1 MKFIKLTLNNFG
13 PYFGVQSLELDVSDS
28 APIILVYGEN
38 ERGKTSL
45 LRAIRWCLY
54 GEVLNQGGT
63 LMDEGEFANYDARDS
78 GETFEVFVEIE
89 FEDQGV
95 KSILK
100 RWMNVKNNESE
111 DTRIEIISKGVDLRP
126 NNGNPVAERDIPE
139 QISRMLHKDISD
151 FFLFDGETLTRFEQR
166 LRSADTSAALV
177 RASIEKVLGM
187 PALQLLSRDIE
198 AMASESN
205 KEVQRVAKKTSENEK
220 TLKLIDECTVT
231 ISNKQ
236 NDLKELQ
243 RIGKQLEEE
252 KIEIEKQL
260 SKVDSIKD
268 AFHERKS
275 IRDTK
280 SDLQRDILEIKEQ
293 IKSRISDS
301 WWAPAMLM
309 LKQKSSEIESLLS
322 GNTELL
328 TEINELQRKKIDLQ
342 QQISTK
348 KCSSCQQIVNDEQI
362 KNAQDQILV
371 IDQKLQN
378 LPIPISNIDDL
389 SSVRRQLNEFLENGG
404 VEERLRELDQ
414 DVLKRELRIDE
425 LSNKDRALTEVLSGN
440 TLDIAALESQYQR
453 ANDFIRD
460 SERETEKKEFELS
473 ELKSQL
479 RGYQNSLNNESTST
493 SPIKQE
499 AALLSSL
506 EEVLKNSLEGFRNSM
521 REKVGE
527 EASEIFTQLT
537 TEPDYSG
544 LTITGKYYLEIIDAN
559 KRIISRRSAGAE
571 QIVAMSL
578 IGALVRCAVR
588 QGPVVMDT
596 PFGRLDTGHR
606 RRILEWAPTIGTQV
620 MLFVQS
626 GEFNR
631 ERDFQY
637 LSNKVGREYRI
648 NRVASNRSSI
658 TGANSA

>member
-1 MKFIKLTLNNFG
+1 MKILKLTLNNFG
-13 PYFGVQSLELDVSDS
+13 PYFGTQSLDLDVSDN

-63 LMDEGEFANYDARDS
+63 LMDEREFANYDARDRK
-78 GETFEVFVEIE
+78 EPFDVFVEIE

-95 KSILK
+95 KSVLK
-100 RWMNVKNNESE
+100 RWMKVKESDLE
-111 DTRIEIISKGVDLRP
+111 EIRIETLSKGVDLRP
-126 NNGNPVAERDIPE
+126 NNGNPVAEKDIPE

-177 RASIEKVLGM
+177 RTSIEKVLGL

-198 AMASESN
+198 TLASETN
-205 KEVQRVAKKTSENEK
+205 KEVQRVAKKSAENEK
-220 TLKLIDECTVT
+220 VLKDIDATST
-231 ISNKQ
+231 GIHNKQ
-236 NDLKELQ
+236 NDLVELR
-243 RIGKQLEEE
+243 RIGKQLEDE
-252 KIEIEKQL
+252 KLELEKQL
-260 SKVDSIKD
+260 AKIDSIKD
-268 AFHERKS
+268 AYHERKS
-275 IRDTK
+275 IRDSK
-280 SDLQRDILEIKEQ
+280 SDLQRDISEIRDQ
-293 IKSRISDS
+293 IKVRISES
-301 WWAPAMLM
+301 WWAPAMPM
-309 LKQKSSEIESLLS
+309 LKEKAAAIDSMLAGNNQLLS
-322 GNTELL
+322 
-328 TEINELQRKKIDLQ
+328 EINELQRKKLDLQ
-342 QQISTK
+342 VQISTK
-348 KCSSCQQIVNDEQI
+348 KCSSCQQVVNESQI
-362 KNAQDQILV
+362 SNAQKEILE
-371 IDQKLQN
+371 IEKRLES
-378 LPIPISNIDDL
+378 LPTPISNVDDIAFTK
-389 SSVRRQLNEFLENGG
+389 RQLNEFLEDGG

-460 SERETEKKEFELS
+460 SEREVEKKEFELT
-473 ELKSQL
+473 ELKTQL
-479 RGYQNSLNNESTST
+479 RTLQNSLNRETTES
-493 SPIKQE
+493 SPVKQE

-506 EEVLKNSLEGFRNSM
+506 EEVLKDSLEGFRKSM

-527 EASEIFTQLT
+527 EASDIFTKLT
-537 TEPDYSG
+537 TEPDYNG
-544 LTITGKYYLEIIDAN
+544 LTITGKYYLEIVDSQ

-588 QGPVVMDT
+588 QGPVIMDT

-626 GEFNR
+626 GEFDR
-631 ERDFQY
+631 ERDLKF
-637 LSNKVGREYRI
+637 LGNKVGREYRI
-648 NRVASNRSSI
+648 QREASNRSSI
-658 TGANSA
+658 VGANNG

>member
-1 MKFIKLTLNNFG
+1 MKILKLTLNNFG
-13 PYFGVQSLELDVSDS
+13 PYFGTQSLDLDVSDN

-63 LMDEGEFANYDARDS
+63 LMDEREFANYDARDRK
-78 GETFEVFVEIE
+78 EPFDVFVEIE

-95 KSILK
+95 KSVLK
-100 RWMNVKNNESE
+100 RWMKVKESDLE
-111 DTRIEIISKGVDLRP
+111 EIRIETLSKGVDLRP
-126 NNGNPVAERDIPE
+126 NNGNPVAEKDIPE

-177 RASIEKVLGM
+177 RTSIEKVLGL

-198 AMASESN
+198 TLASETN
-205 KEVQRVAKKTSENEK
+205 KEVQRVAKKSAENEK
-220 TLKLIDECTVT
+220 VLKDIDATST
-231 ISNKQ
+231 GIHNKQ
-236 NDLKELQ
+236 NDLVELR
-243 RIGKQLEEE
+243 RIGKQLEDE
-252 KIEIEKQL
+252 KLELEKQL
-260 SKVDSIKD
+260 AKIDSIKD
-268 AFHERKS
+268 AYHERKS
-275 IRDTK
+275 IRDSK
-280 SDLQRDILEIKEQ
+280 SDLQRDISEIRDQ
-293 IKSRISDS
+293 IKVRISES
-301 WWAPAMLM
+301 WWAPAMPM
-309 LKQKSSEIESLLS
+309 LKEKAAAIDSMLAGNNQLLS
-322 GNTELL
+322 
-328 TEINELQRKKIDLQ
+328 EINELQRKKLDLQ
-342 QQISTK
+342 VQISTK
-348 KCSSCQQIVNDEQI
+348 KCSSCQQVVNESQI
-362 KNAQDQILV
+362 SNAQKEILE
-371 IDQKLQN
+371 IEKKLES
-378 LPIPISNIDDL
+378 LPTPISNVDDIAFTK
-389 SSVRRQLNEFLENGG
+389 RQLNEFLEDGG

-460 SERETEKKEFELS
+460 SEREVEKKEFELT

-479 RGYQNSLNNESTST
+479 RTLQNSLNRETTES
-493 SPIKQE
+493 SPVKQE

-506 EEVLKNSLEGFRNSM
+506 EEVLKDSLEGFRKSM

-527 EASEIFTQLT
+527 EASDIFTKLT
-537 TEPDYSG
+537 TEPDYNG
-544 LTITGKYYLEIIDAN
+544 LTITGKYYLEIVDSQ

-588 QGPVVMDT
+588 QGPVIMDT

-626 GEFNR
+626 GEFDR
-631 ERDFQY
+631 ERDLKF
-637 LSNKVGREYRI
+637 LGNKVGREYRI
-648 NRVASNRSSI
+648 QREASNRSSI
-658 TGANSA
+658 VGANNG

>member
-1 MKFIKLTLNNFG
+1 MKLLKLTLNNFG
-13 PYFGVQSLELDVSDS
+13 PYFGTQILDLDVSDS

-54 GEVLNQGGT
+54 GEVHNQGGA
-63 LMDEGEFANYDARDS
+63 LMDEREFANYDARDKKEIFDVS
-78 GETFEVFVEIE
+78 VELE

-95 KSILK
+95 RSVLK
-100 RWMNVKNNESE
+100 RWLRVKENDLEE
-111 DTRIEIISKGVDLRP
+111 TRVETVSKGIDLRP
-126 NNGNPVAERDIPE
+126 NNGNPVAEKDIPE

-177 RASIEKVLGM
+177 RTSIEKVLGL

-198 AMASESN
+198 VLTAEAN
-205 KEVQRVAKKTSENEK
+205 KEVQRFAKKSAENEK
-220 TLKLIDECTVT
+220 ILVKIDACSVA
-231 ISNKQ
+231 INNKQ
-236 NDLKELQ
+236 NDLVELK

-252 KIEIEKQL
+252 KLELEKQL
-260 SKVDSIKD
+260 AKVDSIKE

-275 IRDTK
+275 IRETK
-280 SDLQRDILEIKEQ
+280 SDIQRDISEIEEQ
-293 IKSRISDS
+293 IKSRISGS
-301 WWAPAMLM
+301 WWAPAMPM
-309 LKQKSSEIESLLS
+309 LKQKASEIESMLAGNAHLLA
-322 GNTELL
+322 
-328 TEINELQRKKIDLQ
+328 EINELQRKKLDLQ
-342 QQISTK
+342 QQVSTK
-348 KCSSCQQIVNDEQI
+348 KCTSCQQVVNEDQI
-362 KNAQDQILV
+362 KNAEKEILG
-371 IDQKLQN
+371 IERTLAN
-378 LPIPISNIDDL
+378 LPTPISNVDDIAFTK
-389 SSVRRQLNEFLENGG
+389 RQLNDFLEDGG

-414 DVLKRELRIDE
+414 DILKRELRIDE
-425 LSNKDRALTEVLSGN
+425 LSNKERALTEVLSGN

-460 SERETEKKEFELS
+460 SEREVEKKEYEIS
-473 ELKSQL
+473 ELKSDL
-479 RGYQNSLNNESTST
+479 RNLQNSLNRETSES

-499 AALLSSL
+499 ATLLSSL
-506 EEVLKNSLEGFRNSM
+506 EEVLKDSLEGFRKSM

-527 EASEIFTQLT
+527 EASDIFTKLT
-537 TEPDYSG
+537 TEPDYDG
-544 LTITGKYYLEIIDAN
+544 LTITGKYYLEIVDSH

-588 QGPVVMDT
+588 QGPVIMDT

-626 GEFNR
+626 GEFDR
-631 ERDFQY
+631 EKDLKF
-637 LSNKVGREYRI
+637 LGNKVGREYRI
-648 NRVASNRSSI
+648 QREASNRSSI
-658 TGANSA
+658 VGANNG

>member
-1 MKFIKLTLNNFG
+1 MKILKLTLNNFG
-13 PYFGVQSLELDVSDS
+13 PYFGTQSLDLDVSDN

-63 LMDEGEFANYDARDS
+63 LMDEREFANYDARDRK
-78 GETFEVFVEIE
+78 EPFDVFVEIE
-89 FEDQGV
+89 FEDQDV
-95 KSILK
+95 KSVLK
-100 RWMNVKNNESE
+100 RWMKVKENDLEE
-111 DTRIEIISKGVDLRP
+111 IRIETLSKGVDLRP

-177 RASIEKVLGM
+177 RTSIEKVLGL

-198 AMASESN
+198 TLASETN
-205 KEVQRVAKKTSENEK
+205 KEVQRVAKKSAENEK
-220 TLKLIDECTVT
+220 VLKDIDATST
-231 ISNKQ
+231 GIHNKQ
-236 NDLKELQ
+236 NDLVELR
-243 RIGKQLEEE
+243 RIGKQLEDE
-252 KIEIEKQL
+252 KLELEKQL
-260 SKVDSIKD
+260 AKIDSIKD
-268 AFHERKS
+268 AYHERKS
-275 IRDTK
+275 IRDSK
-280 SDLQRDILEIKEQ
+280 SDLQRDISEIRDQ
-293 IKSRISDS
+293 IKVRISES
-301 WWAPAMLM
+301 WWAPAMPM
-309 LKQKSSEIESLLS
+309 LKEKAAAIDSMLAGNNQLLS
-322 GNTELL
+322 
-328 TEINELQRKKIDLQ
+328 EINELQRKKLDLQ
-342 QQISTK
+342 VQISTK
-348 KCSSCQQIVNDEQI
+348 KCSSCQQVVNESQI
-362 KNAQDQILV
+362 SNAQKEILE
-371 IDQKLQN
+371 IEKKLES
-378 LPIPISNIDDL
+378 LPTPISNVDDIAFTK
-389 SSVRRQLNEFLENGG
+389 RQLNEFLEDGG

-460 SERETEKKEFELS
+460 SEREVEKKEFELT
-473 ELKSQL
+473 ELKTQL
-479 RGYQNSLNNESTST
+479 RTLQNSLNRETTES
-493 SPIKQE
+493 SPVKQE

-506 EEVLKNSLEGFRNSM
+506 EEVLKDSLEGFRKSM

-527 EASEIFTQLT
+527 EASDIFTKLT
-537 TEPDYSG
+537 TEPDYNG
-544 LTITGKYYLEIIDAN
+544 LTITGKYYLEIVDSQ

-588 QGPVVMDT
+588 QGPVIMDT

-626 GEFNR
+626 GEFDR
-631 ERDFQY
+631 ERDLKF
-637 LSNKVGREYRI
+637 LGNKVGREYRI
-648 NRVASNRSSI
+648 QREASNRSSI
-658 TGANSA
+658 VGANNG

>member
-1 MKFIKLTLNNFG
+1 MKILKLTLNNFG
-13 PYFGVQSLELDVSDS
+13 PYFGTQSLDLDVSDN

-63 LMDEGEFANYDARDS
+63 LMDEREFANYDARDRK
-78 GETFEVFVEIE
+78 EPFDVFVEIE

-95 KSILK
+95 KSVLK
-100 RWMNVKNNESE
+100 RWMKVKESDLE
-111 DTRIEIISKGVDLRP
+111 EIRIETLSKGVDLRP
-126 NNGNPVAERDIPE
+126 NNGNPVAEKDIPE

-177 RASIEKVLGM
+177 RTSIEKVLGL

-198 AMASESN
+198 TLASETN
-205 KEVQRVAKKTSENEK
+205 KEVQRVAKKSAENEK
-220 TLKLIDECTVT
+220 VLKDIDATST
-231 ISNKQ
+231 GILNKQ
-236 NDLKELQ
+236 NDLVELR
-243 RIGKQLEEE
+243 RIGKQLEDE
-252 KIEIEKQL
+252 KLELEKQL
-260 SKVDSIKD
+260 AKIDSIKD
-268 AFHERKS
+268 AYHERKS
-275 IRDTK
+275 IRDSK
-280 SDLQRDILEIKEQ
+280 SDLQRDISEIRDQ
-293 IKSRISDS
+293 IKVRISES
-301 WWAPAMLM
+301 WWAPAMPM
-309 LKQKSSEIESLLS
+309 LKEKAAAIDSMLAGNNQLLS
-322 GNTELL
+322 
-328 TEINELQRKKIDLQ
+328 EINELQRKKLDLQ
-342 QQISTK
+342 VQISTK
-348 KCSSCQQIVNDEQI
+348 KCSSCQQVVNESQI
-362 KNAQDQILV
+362 SNAQKEILE
-371 IDQKLQN
+371 IEKKLES
-378 LPIPISNIDDL
+378 LPTPISNVDDIAFTK
-389 SSVRRQLNEFLENGG
+389 RQLNEFLEDGG

-460 SERETEKKEFELS
+460 SEREVEKKEFELT
-473 ELKSQL
+473 ELKTQL
-479 RGYQNSLNNESTST
+479 RTLQNSLNRETTES
-493 SPIKQE
+493 SPVKQE

-506 EEVLKNSLEGFRNSM
+506 EEVLKDSLEGFRKSM

-527 EASEIFTQLT
+527 EASDIFTKLT
-537 TEPDYSG
+537 TEPDYNG
-544 LTITGKYYLEIIDAN
+544 LTITGKYYLEIVDSQ

-588 QGPVVMDT
+588 QGPVIMDT

-626 GEFNR
+626 GEFDR
-631 ERDFQY
+631 ERDLKF
-637 LSNKVGREYRI
+637 LGNKVGREYRI
-648 NRVASNRSSI
+648 QREASNRSSI
-658 TGANSA
+658 VGANNG

>member
-1 MKFIKLTLNNFG
+1 MKILKLTLNNFG
-13 PYFGVQSLELDVSDS
+13 PYFGTQSLDLDVSDN

-63 LMDEGEFANYDARDS
+63 LMDEREFANYDARDRK
-78 GETFEVFVEIE
+78 EPFDVFVEIE
-89 FEDQGV
+89 FEDQGI
-95 KSILK
+95 KSVLK
-100 RWMNVKNNESE
+100 RWMKVKESDLE
-111 DTRIEIISKGVDLRP
+111 EIRIETLSKGVDLRP
-126 NNGNPVAERDIPE
+126 NNGNPVAEKDIPE

-177 RASIEKVLGM
+177 RTSIEKVLGL

-198 AMASESN
+198 TLASETN
-205 KEVQRVAKKTSENEK
+205 KEVQRVAKKSAENEK
-220 TLKLIDECTVT
+220 VLKDIDATST
-231 ISNKQ
+231 GIHNKQ
-236 NDLKELQ
+236 NDLVELR
-243 RIGKQLEEE
+243 RIGKQLEDE
-252 KIEIEKQL
+252 KLELEKQL
-260 SKVDSIKD
+260 AKIDSIKD
-268 AFHERKS
+268 AYHERKS
-275 IRDTK
+275 IRDSK
-280 SDLQRDILEIKEQ
+280 SDLQRDISEIRDQVKV
-293 IKSRISDS
+293 RISES
-301 WWAPAMLM
+301 WWAPAMPM
-309 LKQKSSEIESLLS
+309 LKEKAAAIDSMLAGNNQLLS
-322 GNTELL
+322 
-328 TEINELQRKKIDLQ
+328 EINELQRKKLDLQ
-342 QQISTK
+342 VQISTK
-348 KCSSCQQIVNDEQI
+348 KCSSCQQVVNESQI
-362 KNAQDQILV
+362 SNAQKEILG
-371 IDQKLQN
+371 IEKKLES
-378 LPIPISNIDDL
+378 LPTPISNVDDIAFTK
-389 SSVRRQLNEFLENGG
+389 RQLNEFLEDGG

-460 SERETEKKEFELS
+460 SEREVEKKEFELT
-473 ELKSQL
+473 ELKTQL
-479 RGYQNSLNNESTST
+479 RTLQNSLNRETTES
-493 SPIKQE
+493 SPVKQE

-506 EEVLKNSLEGFRNSM
+506 EEVLKDSLEGFRKSM

-527 EASEIFTQLT
+527 EASDIFTKLT
-537 TEPDYSG
+537 TEPDYNG
-544 LTITGKYYLEIIDAN
+544 LTITGKYYLEIVDSQ

-588 QGPVVMDT
+588 QGPVIMDT

-626 GEFNR
+626 GEFDR
-631 ERDFQY
+631 EKDLKF
-637 LSNKVGREYRI
+637 LGNKVGREYRI
-648 NRVASNRSSI
+648 QREASNRSSI
-658 TGANSA
+658 VGANNG

>member
-1 MKFIKLTLNNFG
+1 MKILKLTLNNFG
-13 PYFGVQSLELDVSDS
+13 PYFGTQSLDLDVSDN

-63 LMDEGEFANYDARDS
+63 LMDEREFANYDARDRK
-78 GETFEVFVEIE
+78 EPFDVFVEIE

-95 KSILK
+95 KSVLK
-100 RWMNVKNNESE
+100 RWMKVKESDLE
-111 DTRIEIISKGVDLRP
+111 EIRIETLSKGVDLRP
-126 NNGNPVAERDIPE
+126 NNGNPVAEKDIPE

-177 RASIEKVLGM
+177 RTSIEKVLGL

-198 AMASESN
+198 TLASETN
-205 KEVQRVAKKTSENEK
+205 KEVQRVAKKSAENEK
-220 TLKLIDECTVT
+220 VLKDIDATST
-231 ISNKQ
+231 GIYNKQ
-236 NDLKELQ
+236 NDLVELR
-243 RIGKQLEEE
+243 RIGKQLEDE
-252 KIEIEKQL
+252 KLELEKQL
-260 SKVDSIKD
+260 AKIDSIKD
-268 AFHERKS
+268 AYHERKS
-275 IRDTK
+275 IRDSK
-280 SDLQRDILEIKEQ
+280 SDLQRDISEIRDQ
-293 IKSRISDS
+293 IKVRISES
-301 WWAPAMLM
+301 WWAPAMPMVKEKAAAIDSM
-309 LKQKSSEIESLLS
+309 LAGNNQLLS
-322 GNTELL
+322 
-328 TEINELQRKKIDLQ
+328 EINELQRKKLDLQ
-342 QQISTK
+342 VQISTK
-348 KCSSCQQIVNDEQI
+348 KCSSCQQVVNESQI
-362 KNAQDQILV
+362 SNAQKEILE
-371 IDQKLQN
+371 IEKKLES
-378 LPIPISNIDDL
+378 LPTPISNVDDIAFTK
-389 SSVRRQLNEFLENGG
+389 RQLNEFLEDGG

-460 SERETEKKEFELS
+460 SEREVEKKEFELT
-473 ELKSQL
+473 ELKTQL
-479 RGYQNSLNNESTST
+479 RTLQNSLNRETTES
-493 SPIKQE
+493 SPVKQE

-506 EEVLKNSLEGFRNSM
+506 EEVLKDSLEGFRKSM

-527 EASEIFTQLT
+527 EASDIFTKLT
-537 TEPDYSG
+537 TEPDYNG
-544 LTITGKYYLEIIDAN
+544 LTITGKYYLEIVDSQ

-588 QGPVVMDT
+588 QGPVIMDT

-626 GEFNR
+626 GEFDR
-631 ERDFQY
+631 ERDLKF
-637 LSNKVGREYRI
+637 LGNKVGREYRI
-648 NRVASNRSSI
+648 QREASNRSSI
-658 TGANSA
+658 VGANNG

>member
-1 MKFIKLTLNNFG
+1 MKLLKLTLNNFG
-13 PYFGVQSLELDVSDS
+13 PYFGTQSLDLDVSDN

-63 LMDEGEFANYDARDS
+63 LMDEREFANYDARDRK
-78 GETFEVFVEIE
+78 EPFDVFVEIE

-100 RWMNVKNNESE
+100 RWMKVKENDLE
-111 DTRIEIISKGVDLRP
+111 DIRIDTLSKGVDLRP
-126 NNGNPVAERDIPE
+126 NNGNPVAEKDIPE

-177 RASIEKVLGM
+177 RTSIEKVLGL

-198 AMASESN
+198 TLASEAN
-205 KEVQRVAKKTSENEK
+205 KEVQRVAKKSADNEK
-220 TLKLIDECTVT
+220 VLKDIDACSTAMN
-231 ISNKQ
+231 NKL
-236 NDLKELQ
+236 NDLMELH
-243 RIGKQLEEE
+243 RIGKQLEDE
-252 KIEIEKQL
+252 KLELEKQL
-260 SKVDSIKD
+260 AKVDSIKE

-275 IRDTK
+275 IRETK
-280 SDLQRDILEIKEQ
+280 SDLLRDISEIKDQ
-293 IKSRISDS
+293 IKGRISES
-301 WWAPAMLM
+301 WWAPAMPM
-309 LKQKSSEIESLLS
+309 LKEKAAAIDSMLAD
-322 GNTELL
+322 NTQLL
-328 TEINELQRKKIDLQ
+328 TEINELQRKKLDLQ
-342 QQISTK
+342 MQVSTK
-348 KCSSCQQIVNDEQI
+348 KCSSCQQVVNDSQI
-362 KNAQDQILV
+362 SNAQREILE
-371 IDQKLQN
+371 IEKKLES
-378 LPIPISNIDDL
+378 LPTPISNMDDAAFTK
-389 SSVRRQLNEFLENGG
+389 RQLNDFLEDGG

-425 LSNKDRALTEVLSGN
+425 LSNKERALTEVLSGN

-453 ANDFIRD
+453 ASDFIRD
-460 SERETEKKEFELS
+460 SEREVEKKEFELA

-479 RGYQNSLNNESTST
+479 RTLQNSLNRETT
-493 SPIKQE
+493 EASPIKQE

-506 EEVLKNSLEGFRNSM
+506 EEVLKDSLDGFRKSM

-527 EASEIFTQLT
+527 EASDIFTKLT
-537 TEPDYSG
+537 TEPDYNG
-544 LTITGKYYLEIIDAN
+544 LTITGKYYLEIIDSQ

-588 QGPVVMDT
+588 QGPVIMDT

-626 GEFNR
+626 GEFDR
-631 ERDFQY
+631 ERDLKF
-637 LSNKVGREYRI
+637 LGNKVGREYRI
-648 NRVASNRSSI
+648 QREASNRSSI
-658 TGANSA
+658 VGANNG

>member
-1 MKFIKLTLNNFG
+1 MKILKLTLNNFG
-13 PYFGVQSLELDVSDS
+13 PYFGTQSLDLDVSDN

-63 LMDEGEFANYDARDS
+63 LMDEREFANYDARDRK
-78 GETFEVFVEIE
+78 EPFDVFVEIE

-95 KSILK
+95 KSVLK
-100 RWMNVKNNESE
+100 RWMKVKESDLE
-111 DTRIEIISKGVDLRP
+111 EIRIETLSKGVDLRP
-126 NNGNPVAERDIPE
+126 NNGNPVAEKDIPE

-177 RASIEKVLGM
+177 RTSIEKVLGL

-198 AMASESN
+198 TLASETN
-205 KEVQRVAKKTSENEK
+205 KEVQRVAKKSAENEK
-220 TLKLIDECTVT
+220 VLKEIDATST
-231 ISNKQ
+231 GIHNKQ
-236 NDLKELQ
+236 NDLVELR
-243 RIGKQLEEE
+243 RIGKQLEDE
-252 KIEIEKQL
+252 KLELEKQL
-260 SKVDSIKD
+260 AKIDSIKD
-268 AFHERKS
+268 AYHERKS
-275 IRDTK
+275 IRDSK
-280 SDLQRDILEIKEQ
+280 SDLQRDISEIKDQ
-293 IKSRISDS
+293 IKVRISES
-301 WWAPAMLM
+301 WWAPAMPM
-309 LKQKSSEIESLLS
+309 LKEKAAAIDSMLAGNNQLLA
-322 GNTELL
+322 
-328 TEINELQRKKIDLQ
+328 EINELQRKKLDLQ
-342 QQISTK
+342 VQISTK
-348 KCSSCQQIVNDEQI
+348 KCSSCQQVVNESQI
-362 KNAQDQILV
+362 SNAQKEILE
-371 IDQKLQN
+371 IEKKLES
-378 LPIPISNIDDL
+378 LPTPISNVDDIAFTK
-389 SSVRRQLNEFLENGG
+389 RQLNEFLEDGG

-460 SERETEKKEFELS
+460 SEREVEKKEFELS
-473 ELKSQL
+473 ELKTQL
-479 RGYQNSLNNESTST
+479 RTLQNSLNRETTES
-493 SPIKQE
+493 SPVKQE

-506 EEVLKNSLEGFRNSM
+506 EEVLKDSLEGFRKAM

-527 EASEIFTQLT
+527 EASDIFTKLT
-537 TEPDYSG
+537 TEPDYNG
-544 LTITGKYYLEIIDAN
+544 LTITGKYYLEIVDSQ

-588 QGPVVMDT
+588 QGPVIMDT

-626 GEFNR
+626 GEFDR
-631 ERDFQY
+631 ERDLKF
-637 LSNKVGREYRI
+637 LGNKVGREYRI
-648 NRVASNRSSI
+648 QREASNRSSI
-658 TGANSA
+658 VGANNG

>member
-1 MKFIKLTLNNFG
+1 MKILKLTLNNFG
-13 PYFGVQSLELDVSDS
+13 PYFGTQSLDLDVSDN

-63 LMDEGEFANYDARDS
+63 LMDEREFANYDARDRK
-78 GETFEVFVEIE
+78 EPFDVFVEIE
-89 FEDQGV
+89 FEDQSV
-95 KSILK
+95 KSVLK
-100 RWMNVKNNESE
+100 RWMKVKENDLEE
-111 DTRIEIISKGVDLRP
+111 FRIETTSKGVDLRP
-126 NNGNPVAERDIPE
+126 NNGNPVAEKDIPE

-177 RASIEKVLGM
+177 RTSIEKVLGL

-198 AMASESN
+198 TLASETN
-205 KEVQRVAKKTSENEK
+205 KEVQRVAKKSAENEK
-220 TLKLIDECTVT
+220 VLKEIDATS
-231 ISNKQ
+231 IGIHNKQ
-236 NDLKELQ
+236 NDLVELR
-243 RIGKQLEEE
+243 RIGKQLEDE
-252 KIEIEKQL
+252 KLELEKQL
-260 SKVDSIKD
+260 AKVDSIKE

-280 SDLQRDILEIKEQ
+280 SDLQRDILEIREQ
-293 IKSRISDS
+293 IKGRISES
-301 WWAPAMLM
+301 WWAPAMPM
-309 LKQKSSEIESLLS
+309 LKEKAAAIDSILAGNNQLLS
-322 GNTELL
+322 
-328 TEINELQRKKIDLQ
+328 EINELQRKKLDLQ
-342 QQISTK
+342 MQVSTK
-348 KCSSCQQIVNDEQI
+348 KCASCQQVVNDSQI
-362 KNAQDQILV
+362 SRAQSEI
-371 IDQKLQN
+371 IEIEKKLES
-378 LPIPISNIDDL
+378 LPIPISNLDD
-389 SSVRRQLNEFLENGG
+389 VAFTKRQLNEFLQDGG

-425 LSNKDRALTEVLSGN
+425 LSNKERALTEVLSGN

-460 SERETEKKEFELS
+460 SEREVEKKEFELT

-479 RGYQNSLNNESTST
+479 RTLQNSLNRETTES
-493 SPIKQE
+493 SPVKQE

-506 EEVLKNSLEGFRNSM
+506 EEVLKDSLEGFRKSM

-527 EASEIFTQLT
+527 EASDIFTKLT
-537 TEPDYSG
+537 TEPDYNG
-544 LTITGKYYLEIIDAN
+544 LTITGKYYLEIIDSQ

-588 QGPVVMDT
+588 QGPVIMDT

-626 GEFNR
+626 GEFDR
-631 ERDFQY
+631 ERDLKF
-637 LSNKVGREYRI
+637 LGNKVGREYRI
-648 NRVASNRSSI
+648 QREASNRSSI
-658 TGANSA
+658 VGANNG

>member
-1 MKFIKLTLNNFG
+1 MKILKLTLNNFG
-13 PYFGVQSLELDVSDS
+13 PYFGTQSLDLDVSDN

-54 GEVLNQGGT
+54 GEVLNQGGI
-63 LMDEGEFANYDARDS
+63 LMDEREFANYDARDRK
-78 GETFEVFVEIE
+78 EPFDVFVEIE

-95 KSILK
+95 KSVLK
-100 RWMNVKNNESE
+100 RWMKVKENDLEE
-111 DTRIEIISKGVDLRP
+111 IRIETMSKGVDLRP
-126 NNGNPVAERDIPE
+126 NHGNPVAEKDIPE

-177 RASIEKVLGM
+177 RTSIEKVLGL

-198 AMASESN
+198 TLASETN
-205 KEVQRVAKKTSENEK
+205 KEVQRVAKKSAENEK
-220 TLKLIDECTVT
+220 VLKDIDATST
-231 ISNKQ
+231 GIHNKQ
-236 NDLKELQ
+236 NDLIELR
-243 RIGKQLEEE
+243 RIGKQLEDE
-252 KIEIEKQL
+252 KLELEKQL
-260 SKVDSIKD
+260 AKVDSIKE

-275 IRDTK
+275 IRDSK
-280 SDLQRDILEIKEQ
+280 SDLQRDISEIKEQ
-293 IKSRISDS
+293 IKGRISES

-309 LKQKSSEIESLLS
+309 LKEKAAAIDSMLAGNNQILS
-322 GNTELL
+322 
-328 TEINELQRKKIDLQ
+328 EINELQRKKLDLQ
-342 QQISTK
+342 MQVSTK
-348 KCSSCQQIVNDEQI
+348 KCVSCQQVVNDSQI
-362 KNAQDQILV
+362 SKAQNEI
-371 IDQKLQN
+371 IEIEKKLES
-378 LPIPISNIDDL
+378 LPTPISNVDD
-389 SSVRRQLNEFLENGG
+389 VAFTKRQLNEFLQDGG

-414 DVLKRELRIDE
+414 DVLKRDLRIDE
-425 LSNKDRALTEVLSGN
+425 LSNKERALTEVLSGN

-460 SERETEKKEFELS
+460 SEREVEKKEFELT

-479 RGYQNSLNNESTST
+479 RNLQNSLNRETTES

-506 EEVLKNSLEGFRNSM
+506 EEVLKDSLEGFRKSM

-527 EASEIFTQLT
+527 EASDIFTKLT
-537 TEPDYSG
+537 TEPDYNG
-544 LTITGKYYLEIIDAN
+544 LTITGKYYLEIVDFQ

-588 QGPVVMDT
+588 QGPVIMDT

-626 GEFNR
+626 GEFDR
-631 ERDFQY
+631 ERDLKF
-637 LSNKVGREYRI
+637 LGNKVGREYRI
-648 NRVASNRSSI
+648 QREASNRSSI
-658 TGANSA
+658 VGINNG

>member
-1 MKFIKLTLNNFG
+1 MKILKLTLNNFG
-13 PYFGVQSLELDVSDS
+13 PYFGTQSLDLEVSDN

-54 GEVLNQGGT
+54 GEVLNQGGI
-63 LMDEGEFANYDARDS
+63 LMDEREFANYDARDRK
-78 GETFEVFVEIE
+78 EPFDVFVEIE

-95 KSILK
+95 KSVLK
-100 RWMNVKNNESE
+100 RWMKVKENDLEE
-111 DTRIEIISKGVDLRP
+111 IRIETISKGVDLRP
-126 NNGNPVAERDIPE
+126 NNGNPVAEKDIPE

-177 RASIEKVLGM
+177 RTSIEKVLGL

-198 AMASESN
+198 ILASETN
-205 KEVQRVAKKTSENEK
+205 KEVQRVAKKSAENEK
-220 TLKLIDECTVT
+220 VLKDIDATST
-231 ISNKQ
+231 GIHNKQ
-236 NDLKELQ
+236 NDLVELR
-243 RIGKQLEEE
+243 RIAKQLEDE
-252 KIEIEKQL
+252 KLELEKQL
-260 SKVDSIKD
+260 AKVDSIKE

-275 IRDTK
+275 IRDSK
-280 SDLQRDILEIKEQ
+280 SDLQRDISEIKEQ
-293 IKSRISDS
+293 IKGRISES
-301 WWAPAMLM
+301 WWAPAMPM
-309 LKQKSSEIESLLS
+309 LKEKAAAIDAMLADNSQLLS
-322 GNTELL
+322 
-328 TEINELQRKKIDLQ
+328 EINELQRKKLDLQ
-342 QQISTK
+342 MQVSTK
-348 KCSSCQQIVNDEQI
+348 KCASCQQVVNDSQI
-362 KNAQDQILV
+362 TKAQNEIIEIEKKLV
-371 IDQKLQN
+371 S
-378 LPIPISNIDDL
+378 LPTPISNVDD
-389 SSVRRQLNEFLENGG
+389 VAFTKRQLNEFLQDGG

-425 LSNKDRALTEVLSGN
+425 LSNKERALTEVLSGN

-460 SERETEKKEFELS
+460 SEREIERKEFELA

-479 RGYQNSLNNESTST
+479 RTLQNSLNRETTES
-493 SPIKQE
+493 SPVKQE

-506 EEVLKNSLEGFRNSM
+506 EEVLKDSLEGFRKSM

-527 EASEIFTQLT
+527 EASDIFTKLT
-537 TEPDYSG
+537 TEPDYNG
-544 LTITGKYYLEIIDAN
+544 LTITGKYYLEIVDSQ

-588 QGPVVMDT
+588 QGPVIMDT

-626 GEFNR
+626 GEFD
-631 ERDFQY
+631 RDRDLKF
-637 LSNKVGREYRI
+637 LGNKVGREYRI
-648 NRVASNRSSI
+648 QREASNRSSI
-658 TGANSA
+658 VGANNG

>member
-1 MKFIKLTLNNFG
+1 MKILKLTLNNFG
-13 PYFGVQSLELDVSDS
+13 PYFGTQSLDLDVSDN

-63 LMDEGEFANYDARDS
+63 LMDEREFANYDARDRK
-78 GETFEVFVEIE
+78 ETFDVFVEIE

-95 KSILK
+95 KSVLK
-100 RWMNVKNNESE
+100 RWMKVKESDLE
-111 DTRIEIISKGVDLRP
+111 EIRIEILSKGVDLRP
-126 NNGNPVAERDIPE
+126 NNGNPVAEKDIPE

-177 RASIEKVLGM
+177 RTSIEKVLGL

-198 AMASESN
+198 TLASETN
-205 KEVQRVAKKTSENEK
+205 KEVQRVAKKSAENEK
-220 TLKLIDECTVT
+220 VLRDIDATST
-231 ISNKQ
+231 AIHNKQ
-236 NDLKELQ
+236 NDLVELR
-243 RIGKQLEEE
+243 RIGKQLEDE
-252 KIEIEKQL
+252 KLELEKQL
-260 SKVDSIKD
+260 AKIDSIKD
-268 AFHERKS
+268 AYHERKS
-275 IRDTK
+275 IRETK
-280 SDLQRDILEIKEQ
+280 SDLQRDISEIREQ
-293 IKSRISDS
+293 MKVRISES
-301 WWAPAMLM
+301 WWAPAMPM
-309 LKQKSSEIESLLS
+309 LKEKAAAIDSMLS
-322 GNTELL
+322 GNNQLL
-328 TEINELQRKKIDLQ
+328 SEINELQRKKLDLQ
-342 QQISTK
+342 IQISTK
-348 KCSSCQQIVNDEQI
+348 KCSSCQQVVNESQI
-362 KNAQDQILV
+362 SNAQREILE
-371 IDQKLQN
+371 IEKKLES
-378 LPIPISNIDDL
+378 LPTPISNVDDITFTK
-389 SSVRRQLNEFLENGG
+389 RQLNEFLEDGG

-425 LSNKDRALTEVLSGN
+425 LSNKERALTEVLSGN

-453 ANDFIRD
+453 ANDFLRD
-460 SERETEKKEFELS
+460 SEREVEKKEYELT

-479 RGYQNSLNNESTST
+479 RTQQNSLNRETTESN
-493 SPIKQE
+493 PVKQE

-506 EEVLKNSLEGFRNSM
+506 EEVLKESLEGFRKSM

-527 EASEIFTQLT
+527 EASDIFTKLT
-537 TEPDYSG
+537 TEPDYNG
-544 LTITGKYYLEIIDAN
+544 LTITGKYYLEIVDSQ

-588 QGPVVMDT
+588 QGPVIMDT

-626 GEFNR
+626 GEFDR
-631 ERDFQY
+631 ERDLKF
-637 LSNKVGREYRI
+637 LGNKVGREYRI
-648 NRVASNRSSI
+648 QREASNRSSI
-658 TGANSA
+658 VGANNG

>member
-1 MKFIKLTLNNFG
+1 M
-13 PYFGVQSLELDVSDS
+13 
-28 APIILVYGEN
+28 
-38 ERGKTSL
+38 
-45 LRAIRWCLY
+45 
-54 GEVLNQGGT
+54 
-63 LMDEGEFANYDARDS
+63 
-78 GETFEVFVEIE
+78 
-89 FEDQGV
+89 
-95 KSILK
+95 
-100 RWMNVKNNESE
+100 
-111 DTRIEIISKGVDLRP
+111 
-126 NNGNPVAERDIPE
+126 
-139 QISRMLHKDISD
+139 
-151 FFLFDGETLTRFEQR
+151 
-166 LRSADTSAALV
+166 
-177 RASIEKVLGM
+177 
-187 PALQLLSRDIE
+187 
-198 AMASESN
+198 
-205 KEVQRVAKKTSENEK
+205 
-220 TLKLIDECTVT
+220 
-231 ISNKQ
+231 
-236 NDLKELQ
+236 
-243 RIGKQLEEE
+243 
-252 KIEIEKQL
+252 
-260 SKVDSIKD
+260 
-268 AFHERKS
+268 
-275 IRDTK
+275 
-280 SDLQRDILEIKEQ
+280 
-293 IKSRISDS
+293 
-301 WWAPAMLM
+301 
-309 LKQKSSEIESLLS
+309 
-322 GNTELL
+322 
-328 TEINELQRKKIDLQ
+328 
-342 QQISTK
+342 
-348 KCSSCQQIVNDEQI
+348 
-362 KNAQDQILV
+362 
-371 IDQKLQN
+371 
-378 LPIPISNIDDL
+378 
-389 SSVRRQLNEFLENGG
+389 VRRQLSEFLETGG

-414 DVLKRELRIDE
+414 DVLKRDLRIDE
-425 LSNKDRALTEVLSGN
+425 LSNKDRALTEILSGN

-453 ANDFIRD
+453 ANDLIRD
-460 SERETEKKEFELS
+460 SEKETEKKEFELS

-479 RGYQNSLNNESTST
+479 RGHQNSLNNESTSA

-658 TGANSA
+658 TGVNNG

>member
-1 MKFIKLTLNNFG
+1 MKILKLTLNNFG
-13 PYFGVQSLELDVSDS
+13 PYFGTQSLDLDVSDN

-63 LMDEGEFANYDARDS
+63 LMDEREFANYDARDRK
-78 GETFEVFVEIE
+78 EPFDVFVEIE

-95 KSILK
+95 KSVLK
-100 RWMNVKNNESE
+100 RWMKVKESDLE
-111 DTRIEIISKGVDLRP
+111 EIRIETLSKGVDLRP
-126 NNGNPVAERDIPE
+126 NNGNPVAEKDIPE

-177 RASIEKVLGM
+177 RTSIEKVLGL

-198 AMASESN
+198 TLASETN
-205 KEVQRVAKKTSENEK
+205 KEVQRVAKKSAENEK
-220 TLKLIDECTVT
+220 VLKEIDATST
-231 ISNKQ
+231 GILNKQ
-236 NDLKELQ
+236 NDLVELR
-243 RIGKQLEEE
+243 RIGKQLEDE
-252 KIEIEKQL
+252 KLELEKQL
-260 SKVDSIKD
+260 AKIDSIKD
-268 AFHERKS
+268 AYHERKS
-275 IRDTK
+275 IRDSK
-280 SDLQRDILEIKEQ
+280 SDLQRDISEIRDQ
-293 IKSRISDS
+293 IKVRISES
-301 WWAPAMLM
+301 WWAPAMPM
-309 LKQKSSEIESLLS
+309 LKEKAAAIDSMLAGNNQLLS
-322 GNTELL
+322 
-328 TEINELQRKKIDLQ
+328 EINELQRKKLDLQ
-342 QQISTK
+342 VQISTK
-348 KCSSCQQIVNDEQI
+348 KCSSCQQVVNESQI
-362 KNAQDQILV
+362 SNAQKEILE
-371 IDQKLQN
+371 IEKKLES
-378 LPIPISNIDDL
+378 LPTPISNVDDIAFTK
-389 SSVRRQLNEFLENGG
+389 RQLNEFLEDGG

-460 SERETEKKEFELS
+460 SEREVEKKEFELT
-473 ELKSQL
+473 ELKTQL
-479 RGYQNSLNNESTST
+479 RTLQNSLNRETTES
-493 SPIKQE
+493 SPVKQE

-506 EEVLKNSLEGFRNSM
+506 EEVLKDSLEGFRKAM

-527 EASEIFTQLT
+527 EASDIFTKLT
-537 TEPDYSG
+537 TEPDYNG
-544 LTITGKYYLEIIDAN
+544 LTITGKYYLEIVDSQ

-588 QGPVVMDT
+588 QGPVIMDT

-626 GEFNR
+626 GEFDR
-631 ERDFQY
+631 ERDLKF
-637 LSNKVGREYRI
+637 LGNKVGREYRI
-648 NRVASNRSSI
+648 QREASNRSSI
-658 TGANSA
+658 VGANNG

>member
-13 PYFGVQSLELDVSDS
+13 PYFGIQSLDLDVSDN

-54 GEVLNQGGT
+54 GEVLNQSGT
-63 LMDEGEFANYDARDS
+63 LMDEREFANYDARDV

-95 KSILK
+95 KSVLK
-100 RWMNVKNNESE
+100 RWMKVKNNESE

-126 NNGNPVAERDIPE
+126 NNGNPVAEKDIPE

-177 RASIEKVLGM
+177 RTSIEKVLGM

-198 AMASESN
+198 SLATESN
-205 KEVQRVAKKTSENEK
+205 KEVQRVAKKTSDNEK
-220 TLKLIDECTVT
+220 TLKLIDECTVA

-236 NDLKELQ
+236 NDLMGLH

-252 KIEIEKQL
+252 KIYLENQL
-260 SKVDSIKD
+260 SKVDSIKE

-275 IRDTK
+275 IRETR

-293 IKSRISDS
+293 IKSKIADS

-309 LKQKSSEIESLLS
+309 LKQKSSEIDSLLS
-322 GNTELL
+322 GNAQLI
-328 TEINELQRKKIDLQ
+328 TEINELQRKKLDLQ
-342 QQISTK
+342 QQVLTK

-362 KNAQDQILV
+362 KNAQSQILE
-371 IDQKLQN
+371 IEQKMQN

-389 SSVRRQLNEFLENGG
+389 SLVRRQLSEFLETGG

-414 DVLKRELRIDE
+414 DVLKRDLRIDE
-425 LSNKDRALTEVLSGN
+425 LSNKDRALTEILSGN

-460 SERETEKKEFELS
+460 SEKETEKKEFELS

-479 RGYQNSLNNESTST
+479 RGHQNSLNNESTSA

-521 REKVGE
+521 REKVGD

-658 TGANSA
+658 TGVNNG

>member
-1 MKFIKLTLNNFG
+1 MKLLKLTLNNFG
-13 PYFGVQSLELDVSDS
+13 PYFGTQSLDLDVSDN

-63 LMDEGEFANYDARDS
+63 LMDEREFANYDARDRK
-78 GETFEVFVEIE
+78 EPFDVFVEIE

-100 RWMNVKNNESE
+100 RWMKVKENDLE
-111 DTRIEIISKGVDLRP
+111 DIRIETLSKGVDLRP
-126 NNGNPVAERDIPE
+126 NNGNPVAEKDIPE

-177 RASIEKVLGM
+177 RTSIEKVLGL

-198 AMASESN
+198 TLASEAN
-205 KEVQRVAKKTSENEK
+205 KEVQRVAKKSADNEK
-220 TLKLIDECTVT
+220 VLKDIDACSTAMN
-231 ISNKQ
+231 NKQ
-236 NDLKELQ
+236 NDLMELH
-243 RIGKQLEEE
+243 RIGKQLEDE
-252 KIEIEKQL
+252 KLELEKQL
-260 SKVDSIKD
+260 AKVDSIKE

-275 IRDTK
+275 IRETK
-280 SDLQRDILEIKEQ
+280 SDLLRDISEIKDQ
-293 IKSRISDS
+293 IKGRISES
-301 WWAPAMLM
+301 WWAPAMPM
-309 LKQKSSEIESLLS
+309 LKEKAAAIDSMLAD
-322 GNTELL
+322 NTQLL
-328 TEINELQRKKIDLQ
+328 TEINELQRKKLDLQ
-342 QQISTK
+342 MQVSTK
-348 KCSSCQQIVNDEQI
+348 KCSSCQQVVNDSQI
-362 KNAQDQILV
+362 SNAQREILE
-371 IDQKLQN
+371 IEKKLES
-378 LPIPISNIDDL
+378 LPTPISNLDDAAFTK
-389 SSVRRQLNEFLENGG
+389 RQLNDFLEDGG

-425 LSNKDRALTEVLSGN
+425 LSNKERALTEVLSGN
-440 TLDIAALESQYQR
+440 TLDIAALESKYQQ
-453 ANDFIRD
+453 ASDFIRD
-460 SERETEKKEFELS
+460 SEREAEKKEFELA

-479 RGYQNSLNNESTST
+479 RTLQNSLNRETT
-493 SPIKQE
+493 EASPIKQE
-499 AALLSSL
+499 AALLSLL
-506 EEVLKNSLEGFRNSM
+506 EEVLKDSLDGFRKSM

-527 EASEIFTQLT
+527 EASDIFTKLT
-537 TEPDYSG
+537 TEPDYNG
-544 LTITGKYYLEIIDAN
+544 LTITGKYYLEIIDSQ

-588 QGPVVMDT
+588 QGPVIMDT

-626 GEFNR
+626 GEFDR
-631 ERDFQY
+631 ERDLKF
-637 LSNKVGREYRI
+637 LGNKVGREYRI
-648 NRVASNRSSI
+648 QREASNRSSI
-658 TGANSA
+658 VGANNG

>member
-1 MKFIKLTLNNFG
+1 MKILKLTLNNFG
-13 PYFGVQSLELDVSDS
+13 PYFGTQTLDLDVSDN

-54 GEVLNQGGT
+54 GEVLNQSGI
-63 LMDEGEFANYDARDS
+63 LMDEREFANYDARDRK
-78 GETFEVFVEIE
+78 EPFDVFVEIE

-95 KSILK
+95 KSVLK
-100 RWMNVKNNESE
+100 RWMKVKENDLEE
-111 DTRIEIISKGVDLRP
+111 IRIETISKGVDLRP
-126 NNGNPVAERDIPE
+126 NNGNPVAEKDIPE

-177 RASIEKVLGM
+177 RTSIEKVLGL

-198 AMASESN
+198 ALASETN
-205 KEVQRVAKKTSENEK
+205 KEVQRVAKKSAENERV
-220 TLKLIDECTVT
+220 LKDIDATST
-231 ISNKQ
+231 GILNKQ
-236 NDLKELQ
+236 NDLVELQ
-243 RIGKQLEEE
+243 RISKQLEDE
-252 KIEIEKQL
+252 KLELEKQL
-260 SKVDSIKD
+260 AKVDSIKE

-280 SDLQRDILEIKEQ
+280 SDIQRDISEIKEQ
-293 IKSRISDS
+293 IKGRISES
-301 WWAPAMLM
+301 WWAPAMPM
-309 LKQKSSEIESLLS
+309 LKEKAAAIDAMLADNNQLLS
-322 GNTELL
+322 
-328 TEINELQRKKIDLQ
+328 EINELQRKKLDLQ
-342 QQISTK
+342 MQVSTK
-348 KCSSCQQIVNDEQI
+348 KCASCQQVVNDSQI
-362 KNAQDQILV
+362 SNAQNEIIEIEKKLV
-371 IDQKLQN
+371 S
-378 LPIPISNIDDL
+378 LPTPISNVDD
-389 SSVRRQLNEFLENGG
+389 VAFTKRQLNEFLQDVG

-414 DVLKRELRIDE
+414 DILKRELRMDE
-425 LSNKDRALTEVLSGN
+425 LSNKERALTEVLSGN

-460 SERETEKKEFELS
+460 SEREIEKKEYELA

-479 RGYQNSLNNESTST
+479 RTLQNSLNRETTES
-493 SPIKQE
+493 SPVKQE

-506 EEVLKNSLEGFRNSM
+506 EEVLKDSLEGFRKSM
-521 REKVGE
+521 RERVGE
-527 EASEIFTQLT
+527 EASDIFTNLT
-537 TEPDYSG
+537 TEPDYNG
-544 LTITGKYYLEIIDAN
+544 LTITGKYYLEIVDSH

-588 QGPVVMDT
+588 QGPVIMDT

-626 GEFNR
+626 GEFDR
-631 ERDFQY
+631 ERDLKF
-637 LSNKVGREYRI
+637 LGNKVGREYRI
-648 NRVASNRSSI
+648 QREASNRSSI
-658 TGANSA
+658 VGANNG